1 MSMDTL
7 GGNKPHPLASSPAI
21 PDWGR
26 LLLVVP
32 VAVALATFANV
43 LFYFILTEWIG
54 EPLLMGNELPP
65 PLLTPMEVWEVILFS
80 IIFAS
85 GASFVYVVLLFLTQ
99 RPERNFII
107 ISAVVL
113 LASFVS
119 LLGVPNSP
127 VAMSARLGLV
137 TMHIIGAVV
146 VVGLLV
152 RLGRSRV

>member
-1 MSMDTL
+1 MDTL
-7 GGNKPHPLASSPAI
+7 NRDKPHPAAASPAI

-26 LLLVVP
+26 LLWFVP
-32 VAVALATFANV
+32 VAVAAATIANV
-43 LFYFILTEWIG
+43 IFYFILTRLLD
-54 EPLLMGNELPP
+54 EPLLMNAAEHAPP
-65 PLLTPMEVWEVILFS
+65 VLSPMDVSNVILIS
-80 IIFAS
+80 IIFSLA
-85 GASFVYVVLLFLTQ
+85 ASFVYAFLSAVTQ
-99 RPERNFII
+99 RPERNFMI

-113 LASFVS
+113 LASLVP